1 VSDDQP
7 RSSTAD
13 QILSSD
19 NREVQIL
26 VAKGLFPL
34 PPHELIP
41 LQIQLTVSEDAEMA
55 AAAAE
60 SLQDLDPT
68 IAATVIADASDLE
81 ILQYFANNQG
91 HPVVQEAILR
101 HRKSTADV
109 LGSIAPVLSA
119 ELQEVLLLRQDL
131 IVDHPVLLERLEE
144 NPDLSTYT
152 TRRIREFREHLV
164 KKPKKEPETPA
175 EELEALAEEITDDE
189 LEAAISEALARP
201 EEGEKDEITGLTE
214 AQVRSLPIPVRLKL
228 ARGAPRTLRTILV
241 KDKNPMVAVAVI
253 TGNALGDSEVE
264 LIASSRAVVEEVL
277 VAIGRN
283 RQFVRK
289 YFVLHS
295 LVKNP
300 RMSVGMARRFVS
312 RLSVRDLKALSK
324 DRNISHAVRSTAA
337 RLYKIKTS

>member
-1 VSDDQP
+1 MSDDQP

-55 AAAAE
+55 TAAAE
-60 SLQDLDPT
+60 SLQELDPT
-68 IAATVIADASDLE
+68 ITAAVIAEASDLE
-81 ILQYFANNQG
+81 ILEYFASNQG

-131 IVDHPVLLERLEE
+131 IVDHPVVLERLEE

-152 TRRIREFREHLV
+152 TRRIQEFREHLI

-175 EELEALAEEITDDE
+175 EELAALAEEITDDE
-189 LEAAISEALARP
+189 LEAAISEALAQP
-201 EEGEKDEITGLTE
+201 SEGEKDEITGLSE

-241 KDKNPMVAVAVI
+241 KDKNPMVAVSVI
-253 TGNALGDSEVE
+253 TGNALGDIEIE
-264 LIASSRAVVEEVL
+264 QIASSRAVAEEVL
-277 VAIGRN
+277 VAIGKN
-283 RQFVRK
+283 RQFSRK
-289 YFVLHS
+289 YPVIHA

-300 RMSVGMARRFVS
+300 RTSVGLARRLVP
-312 RLSVRDLKALSK
+312 RMSVRDLKALSK
-324 DRNISHAVRSTAA
+324 DRNISDAVRSTAA